1 MSWVDLVVVVLVA
14 LGAWRGY
21 AHGALRQ
28 VGAFAGFVAGFY
40 VGGRAAPALSTSVT
54 SSGWRPLVALGIVLV
69 AAVAGSALGRALG
82 SVLSRALH
90 ELHVGL
96 VDRVAGAVVGGAG
109 AAIACWMAAG
119 LLAATS
125 WGSLAPAIQNS
136 VALRTLNAVMP
147 PVPAFEA
154 RVQALLRGVDF
165 PNVFAN
171 LIAPATLVPPS
182 RSLGPSVSNL
192 AGPASVQKV
201 LATGCA
207 SGREGTAFYVGA
219 QRAVTNAHV
228 VAGARRVTVG
238 GVRARVIG
246 FDPRD
251 DLAVLAPL
259 RRESTW
265 LHLAGGTPAAGTS
278 VEVIGFPLD
287 ATRTGTPATVLGE
300 VSTQSR
306 NIYNQGLFT
315 RTLMVVDARVEPGNS
330 GSPLLIGR
338 AVWGVIVSKSVTSPT
353 TAYAIPAAAVARELA
368 RVPATAPAVST
379 QACLP

>member
-14 LGAWRGY
+14 LGVWRGY
-21 AHGALRQ
+21 VHGALRQ
-28 VGAFAGFVAGFY
+28 IGGFAGFVAGFY
-40 VGGRAAPALSTSVT
+40 VGARAAPALSTSVT
-54 SSGWRPLVALGIVLV
+54 NSGWRPLVALGIVLV

-82 SVLSRALH
+82 SVLGRALR

-96 VDRVAGAVVGGAG
+96 VDRVAGAVVGGLG
-109 AAIACWMAAG
+109 TAIACWMAAG
-119 LLAATS
+119 LLSATS
-125 WGSLAPAIQNS
+125 WGSLAPAIQSS

-171 LIAPATLVPPS
+171 LIAPATLAPPS
-182 RSLGPSVSNL
+182 GSLGPSVANL
-192 AGPASVQKV
+192 AGPSSVQKV

-207 SGREGTAFYVGA
+207 SGREGTAFFVGP
-219 QRAVTNAHV
+219 QRAITNAHV

-259 RRESTW
+259 SRQSSW
-265 LHLAGGTPAAGTS
+265 LHLSAATPAPGTS
-278 VEVIGFPLD
+278 AQVVGFPLD
-287 ATRTGTPATVLGE
+287 ASRTGTPAEVLGE
-300 VSTQSR
+300 VSTLSR
-306 NIYNQGLFT
+306 TIYNQGLFT
-315 RTLMVVDARVEPGNS
+315 RTLIVVGARVEPGNS

-338 AVWGVIVSKSVTSPT
+338 AVSGVIVSKSVSSPE
-353 TAYAIPAAAVARELA
+353 TAYAIPAGAGARELA
-368 RVPATAPAVST
+368 RVTAPAPAVST
-379 QACLP
+379 EACLP

>member
-1 MSWVDLVVVVLVA
+1 MSWVDVVVVVLVA
-14 LGAWRGY
+14 LGVWRGY

-40 VGGRAAPALSTSVT
+40 VGGRAAPALSTSLT
-54 SSGWRPLVALGIVLV
+54 SSAWRPLVALGIVLV
-69 AAVAGSALGRALG
+69 AAVAGSALGRAVG
-82 SVLSRALH
+82 SVLGRALR

-96 VDRVAGAVVGGAG
+96 VDRVAGAVVGGVG

-119 LLAATS
+119 LLSATS

-165 PNVFAN
+165 PSVFAN
-171 LIAPATLVPPS
+171 LIAPATLAPPPA
-182 RSLGPSVSNL
+182 LGPSVANL
-192 AGPASVQKV
+192 RGPSSVQKV

-207 SGREGTAFYVGA
+207 SGREGTAFYVGP

-259 RRESTW
+259 TRESTW
-265 LHLAGGTPAAGTS
+265 LHLSSAAPAPGTPAQ
-278 VEVIGFPLD
+278 VVGFPLD
-287 ATRTGTPATVLGE
+287 ATRTATPAEVLGE
-300 VSTQSR
+300 VSAQSR
-306 NIYNQGLFT
+306 DIYNQGLFT
-315 RTLMVVDARVEPGNS
+315 RTLVVVGASVEPGNS

-338 AVWGVIVSKSVTSPT
+338 AVSGVIVSKSVTSPD
-353 TAYAIPAAAVARELA
+353 TAYAIPAATVARELA
-368 RVPATAPAVST
+368 RVAVHASAVST
-379 QACLP
+379 ESCLP